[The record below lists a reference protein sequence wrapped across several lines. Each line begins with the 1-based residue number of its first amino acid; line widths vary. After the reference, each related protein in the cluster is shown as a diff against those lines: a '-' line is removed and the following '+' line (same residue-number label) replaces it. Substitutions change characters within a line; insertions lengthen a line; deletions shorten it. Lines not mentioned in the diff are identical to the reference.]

1 VNVEIMMKM
10 IQYLIIKVIEYKQK
24 DEDYTNQK
32 ALEINNSN
40 YVEVVEHMLNQ
51 INTHIENLTSG
62 AYSYRVKRFNSI
74 IINYLQTKVARGSS
88 YIKTPEKFA
97 NSRCGLINIQN
108 DDQEC
113 FRWCLRYHQTKK
125 SKNDDRISVLSK
137 VEDKYNYDG
146 IEFPV
151 SFNDI
156 TKFENNN
163 QVCIFVYYIDDKNKI
178 VKERNGN
185 TNYFN
190 KDVVYLLRIED
201 DSSKSHYIY
210 IKHISRLLNLSTHV
224 GDDGKRFCPYC

>member
-1 VNVEIMMKM
+1 
-10 IQYLIIKVIEYKQK
+10 
-24 DEDYTNQK
+24 
-32 ALEINNSN
+32 
-40 YVEVVEHMLNQ
+40 
-51 INTHIENLTSG
+51 
-62 AYSYRVKRFNSI
+62 
-74 IINYLQTKVARGSS
+74 
-88 YIKTPEKFA
+88 
-97 NSRCGLINIQN
+97 
-108 DDQEC
+108 
-113 FRWCLRYHQTKK
+113 
-125 SKNDDRISVLSK
+125 LSK

-163 QVCIFVYYIDDKNKI
+163 QVCIFVYYLDDENKI

-210 IKHISRLLNLSTHV
+210 IKHILIYEHACSNT
-224 GDDGKRFCPYC
+224 